1 MVKIIRKVPQLQ
13 VIVAGLMYGM
23 TSISYIAALLFLVY
37 YIFGIVAVLLFK
49 ENDPFNF
56 ATLPLAIL
64 TLFRVSTL
72 DGWSDIMC
80 APRRPADRPCL
91 PQSNRVASIGLARSR
106 LACAVA
112 RGALSRVDTVPHCGM
127 SHAAARDCSLPAKP
141 TSSGRPCRSDAVE
154 SELSMQVHQHV
165 RLPPVHVHG

>member
-80 APRRPADRPCL
+80 AVRRPADRLACRKSKANL
-91 PQSNRVASIGLARSR
+91 LIVSIGRGSRPLGVRCRPAARCPMWTVRHVPRSRSR
-106 LACAVA
+106 LL
-112 RGALSRVDTVPHCGM
+112 GAS
-127 SHAAARDCSLPAKP
+127 P
-141 TSSGRPCRSDAVE
+141 TSSAGRAAPMQWRAE
-154 SELSMQVHQHV
+154 PSMQVHQHV